1 MAAKKKL
8 PKSDRD
14 PIVALASP
22 KAFGAWLKAHHA
34 TSTGLWLKIAK
45 KGARTAS
52 VTYPE
57 AIDMALCW
65 GWIDGQK
72 RPFDD
77 DAWLQR
83 FSPRGARS
91 LWSKIN
97 VGKAT
102 ALITRGAMKAPG
114 LAEVERAKADGRWE
128 KAYAGAKT
136 ARVPAELQA
145 ALAKSPRAAQFF
157 ATLDKTNRYAFI
169 FRVHNG
175 RRPETRQR
183 NAARFVA
190 MMARGETLHPGRA
203 SIVAVGTLGGR
214 SK

>member
-1 MAAKKKL
+1 MAAKKTA

-14 PIVALASP
+14 PVVALASSN
-22 KAFGAWLKAHHA
+22 AFDAWLKAHHA
-34 TSTGLWLKIAK
+34 TSTGVWLKIAK
-45 KGARTAS
+45 KGARPSS

-57 AIDMALCW
+57 AIEVALCW

-77 DAWLQR
+77 AAWLQR

-97 VGKAT
+97 VDKAT
-102 ALITRGAMKAPG
+102 ALIARGAMKAPG
-114 LAEVERAKADGRWE
+114 LAEVERAKADGRWG

-136 ARVPAELQA
+136 ATVPAELQS
-145 ALAKSPRAAQFF
+145 ALAKSPRAARFF
-157 ATLDKTNRYAFI
+157 AILDKTNRYAFI

-175 RRPETRQR
+175 KRPETRAR

-190 MMARGETLHPGRA
+190 MMARGETLHPVPAPKQALA
-203 SIVAVGTLGGR
+203 SRGR
-214 SK
+214 SR